1 MTEIAAA
8 VLPALSGEKVL
19 RSGGDR
25 RTGRGQR
32 PAAEPENPRGC
43 VHVYQELTGEVEAA
57 LKAEMGWS
65 RFLDIWRDGS
75 AEARCGLLVD
85 LLYRRPDIA
94 LRLVR
99 KLLGNHF
106 PDLLNQLAAHI
117 REAKPD
123 SVVGLYRSLP
133 DDDLLAM
140 LMVSPE
146 RVLML
151 AEFFSIPIPISTAEH
166 VLWAAAQN
174 AGQSD
179 TARLNYLMT
188 RLARLKQELELIGHT
203 VEHSKDAAMLS
214 KRAGFRSAVD
224 REVERTEASI
234 RRLEQLLAGM
244 RGNVPKPVRA
254 QRSRFVVGC
263 RRRAIC

>member
-1 MTEIAAA
+1 MDYMTEIAAA
-8 VLPALSGEKVL
+8 VLPVLSGEKVS
-19 RSGGDR
+19 RPGGDR

-32 PAAEPENPRGC
+32 QVAEPGNLRGGAP
-43 VHVYQELTGEVEAA
+43 VYQELTGEVEAA

-65 RFLDIWRDGS
+65 GFLDIWRDGS
-75 AEARCGLLVD
+75 AEARCGLLVA

-106 PDLLNQLAAHI
+106 PDLLNQLATRI
-117 REAKPD
+117 RSAKSD
-123 SVVGLYRSLP
+123 SLVGLYRSLP

-166 VLWAAAQN
+166 VLWAAAQ
-174 AGQSD
+174 
-179 TARLNYLMT
+179 
-188 RLARLKQELELIGHT
+188 
-203 VEHSKDAAMLS
+203 
-214 KRAGFRSAVD
+214 
-224 REVERTEASI
+224 
-234 RRLEQLLAGM
+234 
-244 RGNVPKPVRA
+244 
-254 QRSRFVVGC
+254 
-263 RRRAIC
+263 